1 MGRLVR
7 LMPREWVAHDVVE
20 ELTGG
25 PLCLKC
31 IATRRRLTRVSV
43 EEAVAKLRRSF
54 VMNTLQPCRECGG
67 HQALILRLAPHAADP
82 RRQPEDDRE
91 DRDSEEDGASH

>member
-1 MGRLVR
+1 MDRLIR
-7 LMPREWVAHDVVE
+7 LMPRDWVAHDVVE

-43 EEAVAKLRRSF
+43 EEAVAALRHCS
-54 VMNTLQPCRECGG
+54 VMNTVEPCRECGG
-67 HQALILRLAPHAADP
+67 HQALILH
-82 RRQPEDDRE
+82 
-91 DRDSEEDGASH
+91 G

>member
-1 MGRLVR
+1 MSRLIR
-7 LMPREWVAHDVVE
+7 LMPGEWVAHDVVE

-43 EEAVAKLRRSF
+43 EEAVATLRHCA
-54 VMNTLQPCRECGG
+54 VMNTIEPCRECGG
-67 HQALILRLAPHAADP
+67 HQALILH
-82 RRQPEDDRE
+82 
-91 DRDSEEDGASH
+91 G